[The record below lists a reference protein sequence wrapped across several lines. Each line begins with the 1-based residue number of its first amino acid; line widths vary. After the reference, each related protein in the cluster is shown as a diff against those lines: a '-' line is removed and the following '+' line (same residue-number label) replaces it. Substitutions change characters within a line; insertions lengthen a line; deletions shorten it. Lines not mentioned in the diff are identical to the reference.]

1 MDDLP
6 GSLDG
11 MQGVRGSNPLSSTR
25 HNVGRRWRITRLPM
39 EYRAGQGAGDAVHD
53 LDAGDHQPA
62 QLIQTG
68 RLDPGDDVVGA
79 DEVLG
84 QLHTI
89 QVAERLGAMGDLADL
104 GLDEHVRAQHLG

>member
-1 MDDLP
+1 
-6 GSLDG
+6 
-11 MQGVRGSNPLSSTR
+11 
-25 HNVGRRWRITRLPM
+25 M
-39 EYRAGQGAGDAVHD
+39 EDRAGQGAGDAVHD

-68 RLDPGDDVVGA
+68 RLHPGDDVVGA

-89 QVAERLGAMGDLADL
+89 QVAERLGDVGDPADL
-104 GLDEHVRAQHLG
+104 GLDEHVRAQHCTDLLGVRPCSDLAHGSPAVDDAQESPSGR